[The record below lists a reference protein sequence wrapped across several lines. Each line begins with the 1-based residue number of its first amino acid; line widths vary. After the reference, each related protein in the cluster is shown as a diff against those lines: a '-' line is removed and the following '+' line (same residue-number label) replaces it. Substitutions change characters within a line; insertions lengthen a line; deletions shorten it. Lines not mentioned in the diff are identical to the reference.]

1 VAQEDHQQRHTILQ
15 VVAVGAVRQAD
26 LILEV
31 KVQMEEMEET
41 ETETV
46 ATMVIRVQEPSPVV
60 AAVAEVPMSV
70 IGLTKHKHQEMEHQ
84 VKSKSIFNMK
94 TLALITF
101 MTMSLVQVHSQANL
115 AFNQVKNTSGTWT
128 IGQTINNLVVPT
140 GKVLKIESATL
151 GSGSLNSNSS
161 MLVGNHIIY
170 SGYTFY
176 GQVNLFPL
184 WLSDGSYPVQVNCN
198 SGCSTLNYSISGI
211 EFNVVP

>member
-1 VAQEDHQQRHTILQ
+1 MAQEDHQQRHTILQ

-41 ETETV
+41 DQV
-46 ATMVIRVQEPSPVV
+46 APKVLRVQERSPVV
-60 AAVAEVPMSV
+60 VVVAEVHIHPHGS
-70 IGLTKHKHQEMEHQ
+70 TNNQEMEHQ

-128 IGQTINNLVVPT
+128 TGQTINNLVVPT

-151 GSGSLNSNSS
+151 SQGGSLANASGYI
-161 MLVGNHIIY
+161 MVGNHCVY
-170 SGYTFY
+170 SGNSFS
-176 GQVNLFPL
+176 GQVNMFPL
-184 WLSDGSYPVQVNCN
+184 WLSEGSYPVEVFFNYFV
-198 SGCSTLNYSISGI
+198 LFKYSISGI